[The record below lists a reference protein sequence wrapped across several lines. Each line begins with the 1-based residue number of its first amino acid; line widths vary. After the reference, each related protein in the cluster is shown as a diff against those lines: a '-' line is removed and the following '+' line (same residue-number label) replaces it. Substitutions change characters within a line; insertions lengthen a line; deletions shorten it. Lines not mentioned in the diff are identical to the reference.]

1 MQNEINKPTKL
12 LTKKGTLYQ
21 QGWARHPYFNY
32 VRKEVRASK
41 FKIKEWDYYAITN
54 HKSKYSVAVTISDL
68 GYSSLVSIAY
78 IDYKL
83 KKYSQVDKVVLLPFT
98 RIKLSPN
105 TVDDSFVTKS
115 YSNLRASFI
124 KKGEQRRL
132 LFSAPQL
139 KLPDGHVGL
148 DVDVELTQKKEME
161 SINIATSWK
170 ENRKAFYLN
179 EKVNCMEV
187 TGTIKRGYDLE
198 NIDPHTTFATLDWGR
213 GRWTYKNTWY
223 WASLSTQINHIP
235 VGFNLGY
242 GFTDRTPASEN
253 AIFYNNIIHKLDKV
267 KFEIPKE
274 GYLAKEWKLKD
285 NENRVDLTF
294 TPLVDRYGYFNY
306 GIIKSDQHQVFG
318 EFNGKL
324 ILDNKEIIVLEKQ
337 LGFAEKVDNKW

>member
-1 MQNEINKPTKL
+1 MQKEITKPTKL
-12 LTKKGTLYQ
+12 LTRKGTLYQ

-32 VRKEVRASK
+32 ERKQVRASK

-54 HKSKYSVAVTISDL
+54 QKEKYTIAVTISDL

-78 IDYKL
+78 IDYKVQQ
-83 KKYSQVDKVVLLPFT
+83 YAQIDKVVLLPFT

-105 TVDDSFVTKS
+105 TIDDSFVTKS
-115 YSNLRASFI
+115 YSNLRACFI
-124 KKGEQRRL
+124 KKGDKRRL

-148 DVDVELTQKKEME
+148 DVDVELLQKKDME

-179 EKVNCMEV
+179 EKINCMRV
-187 TGTIKRGYDLE
+187 SGTIKRGYDSE
-198 NIDPHTTFATLDWGR
+198 TVNPKHTFATLDWGR
-213 GRWTYKNTWY
+213 GKWTYKNTWY
-223 WASLSTQINHIP
+223 WASLSTQIEKIP

-253 AIFYNNIIHKLDKV
+253 AIFYNNKIHKLDQV
-267 KFEIPKE
+267 TFTLPKN
-274 GYLAKEWKLKD
+274 GYLDGEWKFRD
-285 NENRVDLTF
+285 NENRLDLIF
-294 TPLVDRYGYFNY
+294 TPLVDRIGYFNF

-318 EFNGKL
+318 EYSGKL

-337 LGFAEKVDNKW
+337 LGFAEKVYNKW